1 MRIRVIAVGTRM
13 PAWVDA
19 AVVDF
24 SRRIRPPWRVEL
36 LEIPVARRGARD
48 GDAARASA
56 LEGERVLAALR
67 GAHAVALD
75 ERGRERS
82 TRELAQWLERRA
94 ATGEELALLLGGPD
108 GHASAVRAAAAET
121 LSLSRLTLPHALAR
135 VVLFEQIYRAQSLLL
150 NHPYH
155 RD

>member
-13 PAWVDA
+13 PDWVDA
-19 AVVDF
+19 AAGDF
-24 SRRIRPPWRVEL
+24 SRRIRPPWRLEL
-36 LEIPVARRGARD
+36 LEIPVARRGVRD
-48 GDAARASA
+48 GDAARATA
-56 LEGERVLAALR
+56 LEGQRVLAALR
-67 GAHAVALD
+67 GAYAVALD
-75 ERGRERS
+75 ERGRECS

-108 GHASAVRAAAAET
+108 GHAATVRAAAAET

-135 VVLFEQIYRAQSLLL
+135 VVLLEQIYRAQSLLL

>member
-1 MRIRVIAVGTRM
+1 
-13 PAWVDA
+13 
-19 AVVDF
+19 
-24 SRRIRPPWRVEL
+24 
-36 LEIPVARRGARD
+36 
-48 GDAARASA
+48 
-56 LEGERVLAALR
+56 VLAALR

-108 GHASAVRAAAAET
+108 GHAATVRAAAAET

-135 VVLFEQIYRAQSLLL
+135 VVLLEQIYRAQSLLL

>member
-13 PAWVDA
+13 PEWVDA

-36 LEIPVARRGARD
+36 LEIPAARRARD
-48 GDAARASA
+48 GDATRATA

-94 ATGEELALLLGGPD
+94 ATGGELALLLGGPD
-108 GHASAVRAAAAET
+108 GHAAAVRAAAAET